1 MIANMGKEGKYISV
15 DTLAQICEALD
26 CGIIEVIELV
36 SNEPSTTR
44 RERQRKNCQKELQRT
59 VLIIFW

>member
-59 VLIIFW
+59 ALIIFW

>member
-1 MIANMGKEGKYISV
+1 MIVNMGKEGKYISV